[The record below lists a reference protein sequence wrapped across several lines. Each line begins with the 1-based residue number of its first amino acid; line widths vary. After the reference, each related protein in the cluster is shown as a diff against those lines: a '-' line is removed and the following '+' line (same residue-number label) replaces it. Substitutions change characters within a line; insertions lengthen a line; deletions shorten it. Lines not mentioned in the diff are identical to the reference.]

1 MKKRKLVL
9 ENGLV
14 FEGNGF
20 GSDKEAIAEL
30 VFNTSV
36 VGYQEILS
44 DPANYGRMICMTY
57 PVIGSYG
64 LTDEDYESKS
74 ITVSGLIVR
83 EYNDIPS
90 NFRYTHKLG
99 EVMDEYDVPG
109 IEGVDTR
116 EIAKIIRDSGT
127 MKALI
132 CDIDKPM
139 AECMSIIGNY
149 LDETNLSS
157 VVSTKKVMHSRTT
170 NPLFTV
176 VAVDCGIRRSLVK
189 MFNAS
194 GCNVV
199 VVPYN
204 TSIENILKHKPD
216 GVIITDGPG
225 SPSCA
230 TEAIN
235 LVKQLKGTLP
245 ILGVGNGHEIIALAY
260 GAHVYKEKSGH
271 NGCNLPVKNVN
282 TGKIQITTQ
291 NSLYGV
297 DKDSLD
303 GKLAVTHINVL
314 DNTVAGVINEKDMVM
329 AIQYKPALNDD
340 KENVFNRYVALI
352 KKYRGE
358 KNAKKNRY

>member
-1 MKKRKLVL
+1 MAKRKLVL

-20 GSDKEAIAEL
+20 GSEKEAIAEL

-44 DPANYGRMICMTY
+44 DPVNYGRMICMTY

-64 LTDEDYESKS
+64 LTDEDYESKT
-74 ITVSGLIVR
+74 ITVSGLVVR

-109 IEGVDTR
+109 IEGIDTR
-116 EIAKIIRDSGT
+116 QIAKIIRDTGT

-132 CDIDKPM
+132 CDVDKPM
-139 AECMSIIGNY
+139 AECMSLIGNY
-149 LDETNLSS
+149 LEDANLASK
-157 VVSTKKVMHSRTT
+157 VSTKKVMHSRTT

-176 VAVDCGIRRSLVK
+176 VAIDCGIRRSLVK
-189 MFNAS
+189 MLNAS

-204 TSIENILKHKPD
+204 TSVEAILKHKPD
-216 GVIITDGPG
+216 GIIITDGPG
-225 SPSCA
+225 NPACCF
-230 TEAIN
+230 EAIN
-235 LVKQLKGTLP
+235 IVKELKGKLP
-245 ILGVGNGHEIIALAY
+245 ILGIGHGQEIIALAY
-260 GAHVYKEKSGH
+260 GANIYKEKAGH
-271 NGCNLPVKNVN
+271 NGCNLPVRNISS
-282 TGKIQITTQ
+282 GKIQITTQ
-291 NSLYGV
+291 NSLYAI
-297 DKDSLD
+297 DEETLN
-303 GKLAVTHINVL
+303 GKLNVTHVNVL
-314 DNTVAGVINEKDMVM
+314 DGSVAGVINEDDMVM
-329 AIQYKPALNDD
+329 AIQYKPVLNDD
-340 KENVFNRYVALI
+340 KENAFNRYVALI

>member
-1 MKKRKLVL
+1 MAKRKLVL

-20 GSDKEAIAEL
+20 GSNKEVIAEL

-74 ITVSGLIVR
+74 ITVSALIVR

-90 NFRYTHKLG
+90 NFRYTHKLS
-99 EVMDEYDVPG
+99 EVMDEYDIPG

-116 EIAKIIRDSGT
+116 QIAKIIRDSGT

-139 AECMSIIGNY
+139 SECMSLIGNY
-149 LDETNLSS
+149 LEDFSLVSK
-157 VVSTKKVMHSRTT
+157 VSTKKVMHSRTT
-170 NPLFTV
+170 NPLYTV
-176 VAVDCGIRRSLVK
+176 VAVDLGIRRSLVK
-189 MFNAS
+189 MLNAS

-204 TSIENILKHKPD
+204 TSVEAIMKFKPD
-216 GVIITDGPG
+216 GIIITDGPG
-225 SPSCA
+225 NPACCM
-230 TEAIN
+230 EAIN
-235 LVKQLKGTLP
+235 LVKELKGKLP
-245 ILGVGNGHEIIALAY
+245 ILGIGHGQEIIALAY
-260 GAHVYKEKSGH
+260 GANIYKEKSGH
-271 NGCNLPVKNVN
+271 NGCNLPVKNVL

-291 NSLYGV
+291 NSLYAC
-297 DKDSLD
+297 DEDTLKN
-303 GKLAVTHINVL
+303 KLSVTHINVL
-314 DNTVAGVINEKDMVM
+314 DKTVAGVINEEDMVL

-340 KENVFNRYVALI
+340 KDNVFNRFVALI
-352 KKYRGE
+352 KKNRGE